1 MIGQLRR
8 QLFANILDE
17 PEYIGAIVNQI
28 LSSSPKEAFTNSE
41 SSAIVKE
48 ICY

>member
-1 MIGQLRR
+1 MIGQLKC
-8 QLFANILDE
+8 QLFANSLDE
-17 PEYIGAIVNQI
+17 HEYIGVIVNQI
-28 LSSSPKEAFTNSE
+28 LSASPKEAFTNSE